1 VTPVPALVTRR
12 SPSSGWIP
20 AIRPDPRTDRRTGTD
35 LLTIGVDIGGTK
47 ILAGVVDEKGTI
59 LDSVKVPTPEDS
71 DKTADAIAEAV
82 RKVRGDHEVGAVGLG
97 AAGFIDAD
105 RATVLFAPNVSW
117 VNEPLKA
124 RIEQR
129 VGLPVVVENDANAAA
144 WGEARFG
151 AAAGHDDVV
160 VITVGTGIG
169 GGLILNGQLYRG
181 RFGIGGEPGHYRV
194 VPDGRPCGCGNK
206 GCFEQYAS
214 GNALVRAAKERA
226 AVAPGKAR
234 DLLALGD
241 GTVEGIQGAHIT
253 EAARVGDT
261 IALAAFEEVADWL
274 GQGMS
279 DMSAF
284 LDPSAFVLAGGVS
297 EAGDLLRA
305 PAAEAY
311 RKKLAGRGH
320 RPYAQ
325 VLTATLGPDAGLIGA
340 ADLARR

>member
-1 VTPVPALVTRR
+1 MN
-12 SPSSGWIP
+12 
-20 AIRPDPRTDRRTGTD
+20 
-35 LLTIGVDIGGTK
+35 LTIGVDIGGTK
-47 ILAGVVDEKGTI
+47 ILAGVVDETGKM
-59 LDSVKVPTPEDS
+59 LDSCKVPTPENS
-71 DKTADAIAEAV
+71 DQTADAIAEAV
-82 RKVRGDHEVGAVGLG
+82 RKVRGDYEIAAVGLG

-117 VNEPLKA
+117 VNEPLKT

-129 VGLPVVVENDANAAA
+129 IGLPVVVENDANAAA
-144 WGEARFG
+144 WGEAKFG

-160 VITVGTGIG
+160 VLTVGTGIG
-169 GGLILNGQLYRG
+169 GGLILNGRLYRG

-226 AVAPGKAR
+226 EAAPGKAK

-241 GTVEGIQGAHIT
+241 GTIEGIQGSHIT
-253 EAARVGDT
+253 EAARAGDT
-261 IALAAFEEVADWL
+261 IALAAFAEIAEWL

-279 DMSAF
+279 DMAAF

-311 RKKLAGRGH
+311 RRKLAGAGH

-340 ADLARR
+340 ADLARV

>member
-1 VTPVPALVTRR
+1 MT
-12 SPSSGWIP
+12 
-20 AIRPDPRTDRRTGTD
+20 
-35 LLTIGVDIGGTK
+35 LTIGVDIGGTK

-59 LDSVKVPTPEDS
+59 LDSVKVSTPENS
-71 DKTADAIAEAV
+71 DQTADAIAEAV
-82 RKVRGDHEVGAVGLG
+82 RKVRADHEIGAVGLG

-117 VNEPLKA
+117 VNEPLKT
-124 RIEQR
+124 RIEER
-129 VGLPVVVENDANAAA
+129 IGLPVVVENDANAAA
-144 WGEARFG
+144 WGEAKFG

-169 GGLILNGQLYRG
+169 GGLILGGRLYRG

-194 VPDGRPCGCGNK
+194 VPDGRPCGCGNR

-214 GNALVRAAKERA
+214 GNALVRAARERA
-226 AVAPGKAR
+226 AAAPGRAK
-234 DLLALGD
+234 DLLAFGD
-241 GTVEGIQGAHIT
+241 GTVEGIQGSHVT
-253 EAARVGDT
+253 EAARAGDT
-261 IALAAFEEVADWL
+261 IALAAFNEIADWL

-279 DMSAF
+279 DIAAL

-311 RKKLAGRGH
+311 RRKLAGKGH

-340 ADLARR
+340 ADLARV

>member
-1 VTPVPALVTRR
+1 MN
-12 SPSSGWIP
+12 
-20 AIRPDPRTDRRTGTD
+20 
-35 LLTIGVDIGGTK
+35 LTIGVDIGGTK
-47 ILAGVVDEKGTI
+47 ILAGVVDEKGNI
-59 LDSVKVPTPEDS
+59 LDSCKVPTPENS

-82 RKVRGDHEVGAVGLG
+82 RKVKGDYEIAAVGLG

-117 VNEPLKA
+117 VNEPLKS

-129 VGLPVVVENDANAAA
+129 IGLPVVVENDANAAA
-144 WGEARFG
+144 WGEAKFG

-214 GNALVRAAKERA
+214 GNALVRAARDRA
-226 AVAPGKAR
+226 QAAPGKAK
-234 DLLALGD
+234 DLMALGD
-241 GTVEGIQGAHIT
+241 GTIEGIQGSHVT
-253 EAARVGDT
+253 EAARAGDT
-261 IALAAFEEVADWL
+261 IALAAFAEIADWL

-279 DMSAF
+279 DIAAF

-311 RKKLAGRGH
+311 RRKLAGAGH

-340 ADLARR
+340 ADLARV

>member
-1 VTPVPALVTRR
+1 MT
-12 SPSSGWIP
+12 
-20 AIRPDPRTDRRTGTD
+20 
-35 LLTIGVDIGGTK
+35 LTIGVDIGGTK

-59 LDSVKVPTPEDS
+59 LDSVKVSTPENS
-71 DKTADAIAEAV
+71 DQTADAIAEAV
-82 RKVRGDHEVGAVGLG
+82 RKVRADHEIGAVGLG

-117 VNEPLKA
+117 VNEPLKT
-124 RIEQR
+124 RIEER
-129 VGLPVVVENDANAAA
+129 IGLPVVVENDANAAA
-144 WGEARFG
+144 WGEAKFG

-160 VITVGTGIG
+160 VITVGT
-169 GGLILNGQLYRG
+169 
-181 RFGIGGEPGHYRV
+181 GIGGEPGHYRV
-194 VPDGRPCGCGNK
+194 VPDGRPCGCGNR

-214 GNALVRAAKERA
+214 GNALVRAARERA
-226 AVAPGKAR
+226 AAAPGRAK
-234 DLLALGD
+234 DLLAFGD
-241 GTVEGIQGAHIT
+241 GTVEGIQGSHVT
-253 EAARVGDT
+253 EAARAGDT
-261 IALAAFEEVADWL
+261 IALAAFNEIADWL

-279 DMSAF
+279 DIAAL

-311 RKKLAGRGH
+311 RRKLAGKGH

-340 ADLARR
+340 ADLARV

>member
-1 VTPVPALVTRR
+1 M
-12 SPSSGWIP
+12 
-20 AIRPDPRTDRRTGTD
+20 
-35 LLTIGVDIGGTK
+35 
-47 ILAGVVDEKGTI
+47 
-59 LDSVKVPTPEDS
+59 
-71 DKTADAIAEAV
+71 
-82 RKVRGDHEVGAVGLG
+82 
-97 AAGFIDAD
+97 
-105 RATVLFAPNVSW
+105 
-117 VNEPLKA
+117 
-124 RIEQR
+124 
-129 VGLPVVVENDANAAA
+129 ENDANAAA

-151 AAAGHDDVV
+151 AAVGHDDVV

-169 GGLILNGQLYRG
+169 GGLILNGRLYRG

-226 AVAPGKAR
+226 AAAPGKAKA
-234 DLLALGD
+234 LLAMGD
-241 GTVEGIQGAHIT
+241 GSVEGIQGAHVT
-253 EAARVGDT
+253 EAARDGDI
-261 IALAAFEEVADWL
+261 IALAAFQEIGTWL

-279 DMSAF
+279 DHAAM

-305 PAAEAY
+305 PAAESY
-311 RKKLAGRGH
+311 RHALAGAGR

-340 ADLARR
+340 ADLARVP

>member
-1 VTPVPALVTRR
+1 MN
-12 SPSSGWIP
+12 
-20 AIRPDPRTDRRTGTD
+20 
-35 LLTIGVDIGGTK
+35 LTIGVDIGGTK
-47 ILAGVVDEKGTI
+47 ILAGVVDEAGTI
-59 LDSVKVPTPEDS
+59 LDSCKVPTPEDS
-71 DKTADAIAEAV
+71 NKTADAIAEAI
-82 RKVRGDHEVGAVGLG
+82 RKVRGSYDIAAVGLG

-117 VNEPLKA
+117 ENEPLKK
-124 RIEQR
+124 RIEER

-151 AAAGHDDVV
+151 AAVGHDDVV
-160 VITVGTGIG
+160 VLTVGTGIG

-214 GNALVRAAKERA
+214 GNALVRAARERA
-226 AVAPGKAR
+226 AAAMGKAKA
-234 DLLALGD
+234 LLALGN
-241 GTVEGIQGAHIT
+241 GTVEGIEGSHIT
-253 EAARVGDT
+253 EAARDGDV
-261 IALAAFEEVADWL
+261 IALAAFGEVAGWL

-279 DMSAF
+279 DMASM
-284 LDPSAFVLAGGVS
+284 LDPGAFVLAGGVS

-311 RKKLAGRGH
+311 RKALAGAGR

-340 ADLARR
+340 ADLARVP

>member
-1 VTPVPALVTRR
+1 M
-12 SPSSGWIP
+12 
-20 AIRPDPRTDRRTGTD
+20 
-35 LLTIGVDIGGTK
+35 
-47 ILAGVVDEKGTI
+47 
-59 LDSVKVPTPEDS
+59 
-71 DKTADAIAEAV
+71 
-82 RKVRGDHEVGAVGLG
+82 GLG

-117 VNEPLKA
+117 VNEPLKT
-124 RIEQR
+124 RIEER
-129 VGLPVVVENDANAAA
+129 IGLPVVVENDANAAA
-144 WGEARFG
+144 WGEAKFG

-169 GGLILNGQLYRG
+169 GGLILGGQLYRG

-194 VPDGRPCGCGNK
+194 VPDGRPCGCGNR

-214 GNALVRAAKERA
+214 GNALVRAARERA
-226 AVAPGKAR
+226 AAAPGRAK
-234 DLLALGD
+234 DLLAFGD
-241 GTVEGIQGAHIT
+241 GTVEGIQGSHVT
-253 EAARVGDT
+253 EAARNGDT
-261 IALAAFEEVADWL
+261 IALAAFNEIADWL

-279 DMSAF
+279 DIAAL

-311 RKKLAGRGH
+311 RRKLAGQGH

-340 ADLARR
+340 ADLARV

>member
-1 VTPVPALVTRR
+1 MN
-12 SPSSGWIP
+12 
-20 AIRPDPRTDRRTGTD
+20 
-35 LLTIGVDIGGTK
+35 LTIGVDIGGTK
-47 ILAGVVDEKGTI
+47 ILAGVVDEAGKI
-59 LDSVKVPTPEDS
+59 LDSCKVPTPENS

-82 RKVRGDHEVGAVGLG
+82 RKVKGDHQIAAVGLG

-117 VNEPLKA
+117 VNEPLKS

-129 VGLPVVVENDANAAA
+129 IGLPVIVENDANAAA
-144 WGEARFG
+144 WGEAKFG

-214 GNALVRAAKERA
+214 GNALVRAARERA
-226 AVAPGKAR
+226 AAAPGRAK
-234 DLLALGD
+234 DLMALGD
-241 GTVEGIQGAHIT
+241 GTVDGIDGAHIT
-253 EAARVGDT
+253 EAARGGDT
-261 IALAAFEEVADWL
+261 IALAAFAEIAEWL

-279 DMSAF
+279 DMAAF

-305 PAAEAY
+305 PAADAF
-311 RKKLAGRGH
+311 RRKLAGAGH

-340 ADLARR
+340 ADLARV

>member
-1 VTPVPALVTRR
+1 MK
-12 SPSSGWIP
+12 
-20 AIRPDPRTDRRTGTD
+20 
-35 LLTIGVDIGGTK
+35 LTIGVDIGGTK
-47 ILAGVVDEKGTI
+47 ILAGVVDENGKI
-59 LDSVKVPTPEDS
+59 LDSVKLPTPQDS
-71 DKTADAIAEAV
+71 HDTADAIADAI
-82 RKVRGDHEVGAVGLG
+82 RKVRGDYDVSAVGLG

-105 RATVLFAPNVSW
+105 RATVLFAPNVAW
-117 VNEPLKA
+117 ENEPLKA
-124 RIEQR
+124 RIEDR
-129 VGLPVVVENDANAAA
+129 VSLKVVVENDANAAA

-151 AAAGHDDVV
+151 AAVGHDDVV

-169 GGLILNGQLYRG
+169 GGLILNGSLYRG

-194 VPDGRPCGCGNK
+194 VPDGRPCGCGNR

-226 AVAPGKAR
+226 AAAMGKAK
-234 DLLALGD
+234 DLLSLGD
-241 GTVEGIQGAHIT
+241 GTVDGIQGAHVT
-253 EAARVGDT
+253 EAARSGDL
-261 IALAAFEEVADWL
+261 IALAAFHEIGTWL

-279 DMSAF
+279 DLAAM

-305 PAAEAY
+305 PAAESY
-311 RKKLAGRGH
+311 RKALAGAGR

-340 ADLARR
+340 ADLARVP

>member
-1 VTPVPALVTRR
+1 MN
-12 SPSSGWIP
+12 
-20 AIRPDPRTDRRTGTD
+20 
-35 LLTIGVDIGGTK
+35 LTIGVDIGGTK
-47 ILAGVVDEKGTI
+47 ILAGVVDERGKI
-59 LDSVKVPTPEDS
+59 LDSCKVPTPENS

-82 RKVRGDHEVGAVGLG
+82 RKVKGDYEIVAVGLG

-117 VNEPLKA
+117 VNEPLKS

-144 WGEARFG
+144 WGEAKFG

-169 GGLILNGQLYRG
+169 GGLILNGKLYRG

-194 VPDGRPCGCGNK
+194 VPDGRPCGCGNR

-214 GNALVRAAKERA
+214 GNALVRAARERA
-226 AVAPGKAR
+226 AAAPGKAK
-234 DLLALGD
+234 DILALGD
-241 GTVEGIQGAHIT
+241 GTVEGIQGSHIT
-253 EAARVGDT
+253 QAARAGDT
-261 IALAAFEEVADWL
+261 IALAAFTEIADWL

-279 DMSAF
+279 DMAAL

-311 RKKLAGRGH
+311 RRKLAGAGH

-340 ADLARR
+340 ADLARL